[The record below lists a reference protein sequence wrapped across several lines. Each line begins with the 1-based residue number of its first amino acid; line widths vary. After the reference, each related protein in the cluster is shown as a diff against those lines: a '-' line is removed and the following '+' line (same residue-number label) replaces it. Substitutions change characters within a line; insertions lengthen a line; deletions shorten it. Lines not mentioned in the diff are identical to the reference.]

1 MHVFP
6 ENFYLINLI
15 CKIDWL
21 NWYVTN
27 ETWVCVCMRVYLY
40 WICIGAIV
48 KYLSIEHK
56 SPKRGVQSVYYCCAS
71 LTYTTHTHTHQ
82 PSTTLELS
90 FKHKQCCRFL
100 SSLGIVF
107 TFFFLCCCWC
117 CVSHWISHF
126 PSYHINT
133 AHFQIECKQRQRK
146 KYASIMTGAAKNRPC
161 LSTDKTE
168 NRPICRK

>member
-27 ETWVCVCMRVYLY
+27 KTWVCVCMRVYLY

-71 LTYTTHTHTHQ
+71 LTYTTHTHA
-82 PSTTLELS
+82 STIHHFGAVIQAQTMLP
-90 FKHKQCCRFL
+90 
-100 SSLGIVF
+100 VF
-107 TFFFLCCCWC
+107 VISGYCFYFFFLCCCWC